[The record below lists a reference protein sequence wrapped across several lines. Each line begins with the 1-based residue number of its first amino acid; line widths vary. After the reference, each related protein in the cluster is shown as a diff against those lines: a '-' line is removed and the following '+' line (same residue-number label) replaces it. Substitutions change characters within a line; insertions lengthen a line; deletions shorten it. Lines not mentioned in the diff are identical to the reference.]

1 MRDMR
6 YGQVT
11 SLLNETGMLPED
23 LSEYIG
29 VSGSTYRRW
38 LKAPSNGQLP
48 AEYLP
53 SIGAGIYRLLGEGK
67 LSHDSPKVSA
77 FLEKNLP
84 GYFTAV
90 LGSMS
95 ISDDLFSE
103 NSPQEEKIITALS
116 SLGQSARIRDKV
128 GGAVDFLQRAKEW
141 GAGWKQRITFLS
153 RTISLPDLGLVDKLA
168 AYGALFYLFTPF
180 DLVPDVMPVFGYVD
194 DFGMLGFAVAYY
206 GAKFPD
212 MKA

>member
-1 MRDMR
+1 MR

-23 LSEYIG
+23 LSHYIG

-38 LKAPSNGQLP
+38 LKAPPNGQLP
-48 AEYLP
+48 DEYLP

-67 LSHDSPKVSA
+67 LSHDSPRVSA

-84 GYFTAV
+84 GYFSAV

-128 GGAVDFLQRAKEW
+128 GAADEFLQRAKDW
-141 GAGWKQRITFLS
+141 GASWKQRITFLL
-153 RTISLPDLGLVDKLA
+153 RTVALPELSLVDKLA
-168 AYGALFYLFTPF
+168 AYGALFYFFTPF
-180 DLVPDVMPVFGYVD
+180 DLIPDAMPVFGYVD
-194 DFGMLGFAVAYY
+194 DFGILGFAVAYY
-206 GAKFPD
+206 GNKFPD
-212 MKA
+212 MKF

>member
-1 MRDMR
+1 MR

-11 SLLNETGMLPED
+11 SLLNETSMPPEE
-23 LSEYIG
+23 LCGYIG
-29 VSGSTYRRW
+29 VSSSTYRRW
-38 LKAPSNGQLP
+38 QKAPATGQMP
-48 AEYLP
+48 VEYLP
-53 SIGAGIYRLLGEGK
+53 SLGAGVYRLLSEGK
-67 LSHDSPKVSA
+67 LSHDSPKVAA

-84 GYFTAV
+84 GYFSAV
-90 LGSMS
+90 LGSLA

-128 GGAVDFLQRAKEW
+128 GGASDFMQKAKDW
-141 GAGWKQRITFLS
+141 GAGWKQRITFLLK
-153 RTISLPDLGLVDKLA
+153 TISLQDISLVDKLA

-206 GAKFPD
+206 GAKFPK
-212 MKA
+212 M